1 MDDALVVVVERVY
14 VCQTMHTLQRRQQ
27 WRKLSYTCTH
37 TPTDK
42 RKRGTDDG
50 YDNDSMS
57 NFLLY
62 FEIEATVR
70 ITHGI
75 HMYVYV
81 DRINSS
87 L

>member
-1 MDDALVVVVERVY
+1 MTHLSSLLRECTFVKQCTLCSGGNNGENSSTHA
-14 VCQTMHTLQRRQQ
+14 HTL
-27 WRKLSYTCTH
+27 
-37 TPTDK
+37 TDK
-42 RKRGTDDG
+42 RKRATDDD

-70 ITHGI
+70 ITHDI